1 MMKEYSLARMD
12 GQHVLV
18 TGGLGFVGSNLTH
31 KLVELGADVTI
42 YDAMIETSGANM
54 ANIREIQD
62 RVEVVIGD
70 IRDFNLL
77 KEYVKDKEIIFNNA
91 ALSSHLNSME
101 DPFLDIDINCRG
113 VMNVLEACRKYND
126 SVKIVYSGTRGQLGR
141 LIFSPADEN
150 HPENPTDIYGVNKLA
165 AEKYHMVYHS
175 AYGMHTTSIRLNN
188 GYGPRSQMKHAKFGI
203 LNWFIRR
210 AMLNEVITV
219 YGEGKQTRDYNYI
232 DDMVDALILAAQS
245 EKSNGEFF
253 LIGSGKEISIIDLIK
268 LIIKTVG
275 CGRYEHVP
283 WPEES
288 KKIEIG
294 NFFVTYEKIHRILG
308 WHPTTSIEDGLK
320 KTVNFYRE
328 RLQDYI

>member
-1 MMKEYSLARMD
+1 M
-12 GQHVLV
+12 LV
-18 TGGLGFVGSNLTH
+18 TGGLGFVGSNLAQ
-31 KLVELGADVTI
+31 KLVELGAEVTI

-77 KEYVKDKEIIFNNA
+77 REHIKDKEVIFNNA
-91 ALSSHLNSME
+91 AQSSHLDSME
-101 DPFLDIDINCRG
+101 DPLLDIDINCRG
-113 VMNVLEACRKYND
+113 IMNVLKACRKYND

-141 LIFSPADEN
+141 LIRSPADET

-175 AYGMHTTSIRLNN
+175 AYGMHTTCIRLNN

-232 DDMVDALILAAQS
+232 DDMVDALILATQS
-245 EKSNGEFF
+245 EKSDGEFF

-275 CGRYEHVP
+275 HGSYEHVP

-294 NFFVTYEKIHRILG
+294 NFFVTYEKIHRTLG
-308 WHPTTSIEDGLK
+308 WHPTTGIEEGLK